1 MLDVKNLASGYGAI
15 QILRGLSFCVAKGE
29 FVSIYGHNGMGKTT
43 LLKTLIGLLPCT
55 GGTIA
60 LDGKD
65 ITRAADYRRAR
76 RGLGYVPQGRGI
88 LPALTVAEN
97 LRFAA
102 VAAGRRGRGRG
113 RGALDEVLEDF
124 PRLKAYLTRP
134 GGALSGGEQQLLALA
149 RTLIQKPTLVLLDEP
164 TDGIQPS
171 IVEEIIDKLH
181 ELRSRRGLTVL
192 LVEQNVDF
200 VTALSD
206 RVITLQKGQFT
217 AEQDRRAFAASVA
230 RDFT

>member
-1 MLDVKNLASGYGAI
+1 MLEVRNLSSGYGDI
-15 QILRGLSFCVAKGE
+15 PILRDLGFSVAKGE

-43 LLKTLIGLLPCT
+43 LLKTLIGLLPCSA
-55 GGTIA
+55 GAIFF
-60 LDGKD
+60 DGAD
-65 ITRAADYRRAR
+65 MTRAPDFRRAR
-76 RGLGYVPQGRGI
+76 AGLGYVPQGRGI

-97 LRFAA
+97 LKFAA
-102 VAAGRRGRGRG
+102 IAVGRKE
-113 RGALDEVLEDF
+113 RGAVDEALEDF

-171 IVEEIIDKLH
+171 IIEEIVDKLH
-181 ELRSRRGLTVL
+181 ELRSSLGLTVL

-200 VTALSD
+200 IAALSD
-206 RVITLQKGQFT
+206 RIITLQKGQFT
-217 AEQDRRAFAASVA
+217 GEQDNRSFAAAVERGHA
-230 RDFT
+230 